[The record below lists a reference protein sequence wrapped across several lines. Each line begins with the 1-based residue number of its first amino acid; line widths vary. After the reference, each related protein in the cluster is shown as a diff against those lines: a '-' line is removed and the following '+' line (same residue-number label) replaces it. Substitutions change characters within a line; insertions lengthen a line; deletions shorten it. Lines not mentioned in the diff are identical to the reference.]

1 LIIPKLRTKLKLS
14 QNSLHNGTLKLLQNK
29 SKSNVTYLN
38 ADSIE
43 NEESQILNINRN
55 NIFIANTKNVNLA
68 VKKM

>member
-1 LIIPKLRTKLKLS
+1 MLS